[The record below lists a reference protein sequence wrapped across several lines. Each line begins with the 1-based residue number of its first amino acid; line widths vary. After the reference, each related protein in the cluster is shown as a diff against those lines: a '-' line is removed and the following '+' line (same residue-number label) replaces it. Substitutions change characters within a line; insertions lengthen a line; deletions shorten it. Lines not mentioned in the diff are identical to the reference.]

1 MMVLVVV
8 EYDGKHAE
16 VLEVVY
22 TGVEDLEVGCMGTN
36 DKNQE

>member
-16 VLEVVY
+16 VLEV
-22 TGVEDLEVGCMGTN
+22 GCMGT
-36 DKNQE
+36 DDRNQG

>member
-22 TGVEDLEVGCMGTN
+22 TGVEELEVGTDDRNHG
-36 DKNQE
+36 